1 MAVQFSDDEKRLDLF
16 PRLGTNKRMIWK
28 LNRGGRVRVAVH
40 VCREGGLQCNAITH
54 QELQL
59 AVQRKMA
66 MRQRDVALLSSLPC
80 EHLLP
85 PSDAAARR
93 SARART
99 HAHSSAP
106 SPACRCTHTRGQAG
120 RQKKQMHPL

>member
-1 MAVQFSDDEKRLDLF
+1 ML
-16 PRLGTNKRMIWK
+16 
-28 LNRGGRVRVAVH
+28 
-40 VCREGGLQCNAITH
+40 CREGCNAITH

-85 PSDAAARR
+85 PSHAAARR
-93 SARART
+93 SA
-99 HAHSSAP
+99 HAHTYAHM
-106 SPACRCTHTRGQAG
+106 AAGQEVGA
-120 RQKKQMHPL
+120 RVAEYRRE